1 MPSTP
6 ATRASIPPLH
16 AINARHCGRQFS
28 SHAINARHRGRL
40 FHHCMPSTPA
50 AAGVNPPRMPSTP
63 ATAGVYSPIACHQRP
78 PPRASIPPL
87 HAINAR
93 HRGRLFPLAKSITSA
108 VGRCLFPLAIYGEGG
123 ADRPG
128 VRSKTQ
134 TKPPQKPKK
143 PATRAGFEIQLSRF
157 NGILSVARIKR

>member
-78 PPRASIPPL
+78 PPRASIPPRQIYHICRRQMSIPPRHL
-87 HAINAR
+87 WRGGGRQAGGEVQNTNQAPPKTKKAR
-93 HRGRLFPLAKSITSA
+93 HKGGLRNSIISFQWH
-108 VGRCLFPLAIYGEGG
+108 LI
-123 ADRPG
+123 
-128 VRSKTQ
+128 RSKDKTM
-134 TKPPQKPKK
+134 
-143 PATRAGFEIQLSRF
+143 
-157 NGILSVARIKR
+157 N